1 MNFTKLSKG
10 CSQNHDLSGAYL
22 SICTCNVSF
31 KSCRNHLSKCRVV
44 KYIMHDVAM
53 WTLQMRVKNYS
64 YEYGLVR
71 PYRVC
76 SNVELDD

>member
-1 MNFTKLSKG
+1 MNITKLSKG

-31 KSCRNHLSKCRVV
+31 KSCRNHLNKFRVV

-53 WTLQMRVKNYS
+53 WTLQMSLKFTVMS
-64 YEYGLVR
+64 MGL
-71 PYRVC
+71 
-76 SNVELDD
+76 